1 MKSCFMKEIKKTK
14 LLVVEGTEEVRFFYA
29 LLKHMNIDSVQVEE
43 IQGKSK
49 LPSFVKTLPI
59 VPNYETVESIA
70 IIRDADG
77 DPKNAFQSVINSL
90 KKAGLNYPGNHG
102 AFSQGR
108 PKIGIFIMPDGLN
121 PGMLENLCLN
131 AILNDPAM
139 RCVEEYFNCIAKAGI
154 SEPKPIAKAKVYT
167 WLASRENP
175 ARRVGE
181 AAEAG
186 YWPWDHVVFTDL
198 LIFLKDI

>member
-1 MKSCFMKEIKKTK
+1 MKEIKKIK
-14 LLVVEGTEEVRFFYA
+14 LLVVEGKEEVRFFDA

-43 IQGKSK
+43 TQGKQK
-49 LPSFVKTLPI
+49 LPGFIKTLPV

-70 IIRDADG
+70 IICDADA
-77 DPKNAFQSVINSL
+77 DPESAFQSIIDAL
-90 KKAGLNYPGNHG
+90 KKAGLNCPDSHG
-102 AFSQGR
+102 AFSQGH

-131 AILNDPAM
+131 SLLRDPAM
-139 RCVEEYFNCIAKAGI
+139 RCVEEYFNCIAKTGI
-154 SEPKPIAKAKVYT
+154 SEPKPIAKAKVYA
-167 WLASRENP
+167 WLASRVNP

-186 YWPWDHVVFTDL
+186 NWSWEHPAFKDL
-198 LIFLKDI
+198 LAFLNKI